1 MAPRR
6 SVPQR
11 VSDSFRTIAQLDL
24 SHRYETQVG
33 LITLLVLAGLVVLGL
48 GVSGWRLGGGGRVE
62 VPVRFANV
70 VGLSRGD
77 VVEISG
83 VRVGRVQGVTL
94 EPTGDVLV
102 LLRLDRALRPR
113 SDATVRI
120 VSLDLIGDR
129 VVDYSPGVAP
139 TFLPPG
145 EVIAGVVPGG
155 LQERLAAVAASA
167 RELTGGTAALSGAEL
182 RQDVAAAQ
190 AATGR
195 ALTVLGRVQ
204 GDSLLAA
211 TAQALRTSRAMFA
224 RLDSVAAMLAAE
236 APGSGLQR
244 AAASAG
250 DLAEAAGSARNALER
265 MRLRLDRGEG
275 GVARL
280 SHDSAFRAELDATR
294 RSLDLLLAK
303 YGGRRAPDG
312 PGSR

>member
-1 MAPRR
+1 
-6 SVPQR
+6 
-11 VSDSFRTIAQLDL
+11 
-24 SHRYETQVG
+24 
-33 LITLLVLAGLVVLGL
+33 
-48 GVSGWRLGGGGRVE
+48 
-62 VPVRFANV
+62 
-70 VGLSRGD
+70 
-77 VVEISG
+77 
-83 VRVGRVQGVTL
+83 
-94 EPTGDVLV
+94 
-102 LLRLDRALRPR
+102 
-113 SDATVRI
+113 
-120 VSLDLIGDR
+120 
-129 VVDYSPGVAP
+129 VDYSPGVAP